1 VAVAIQRGRAYVGTS
16 GFSYPAWVP
25 RFYAPGPA
33 SRKLLEA
40 YARRL
45 SAVELH
51 NTFYRR
57 PAPEQVAKWLRETP
71 AGFRFCPKAQRGTAW
86 RAWSADDPS
95 ESFAWLRESLGVFGD
110 RLGCVLLS
118 ARGSM
123 ERDEAALARV
133 LTAWPRSMPLALEL
147 PHASWHSTRVQARI
161 GDAGAAMV
169 ATDWDDRD
177 EPALEGGGAFIYL
190 RLRRARYGPDQLDR
204 WAARLDPLLAGGS
217 DVFVFFRHDEDGLM
231 ALQAEALL
239 GRLGG
244 VTGS

>member
-1 VAVAIQRGRAYVGTS
+1 
-16 GFSYPAWVP
+16 
-25 RFYAPGPA
+25 
-33 SRKLLEA
+33 
-40 YARRL
+40 
-45 SAVELH
+45 
-51 NTFYRR
+51 
-57 PAPEQVAKWLRETP
+57 
-71 AGFRFCPKAQRGTAW
+71 
-86 RAWSADDPS
+86 
-95 ESFAWLRESLGVFGD
+95 
-110 RLGCVLLS
+110 
-118 ARGSM
+118 
-123 ERDEAALARV
+123 
-133 LTAWPRSMPLALEL
+133 MPLALEL